1 MPAVGP
7 AAVADGEATDGFDFV
22 NMLTSGCPVKN
33 GNLVIR
39 EPAVPLSISPILVPG
54 KGKEIVDSRKGHG
67 SPLTGLK
74 FNHTDGENSS
84 SSDLKIFVN
93 HYGNSVR
100 TISESSDLPSI
111 PNPNGCSSNVC
122 ENVSKEPVLAKDL
135 HGLVKRGDKEEDGC
149 AVKLFEPNVKANSD
163 RLNLSIVV
171 KVFGADISI
180 PMMAWELR
188 RQWNQFGKFHLTS
201 LGLGWML
208 CSFDNMETMENVI
221 MGGPWFVKGHI
232 IGLDRWSS
240 DFSPSS
246 LKGLSSPVWVRLPN
260 LPLFC
265 WDEINVARIASLI
278 GTPLLL
284 DGNMFQWSKR
294 EFGRVCVR
302 LELDKQLPLGVWV
315 DGPNGRFFQKV
326 EYERISSLC
335 YNCGKVGHLDSACGA
350 NNVVK
355 CSVPEEGI
363 CNKGVEKIGASK
375 DSSAYGPW
383 IHVFKEKEVQEK
395 SQSATE
401 EEVLVMPA
409 KGDLDGSDL
418 QILKEAGST
427 ECNSVLP
434 SLSVFSVPN
443 SNKFDL
449 LNEVDEEGFEKN
461 NTALYSTEKQ
471 DFEEGELVNSRDLV
485 YNGET
490 KVNKDNTENH
500 PGFDTRGADLNGK
513 AKPKLQKEL
522 KFLGPLNPSSRL
534 KKQGGAN
541 KREAPLYLK
550 EVISDMKA
558 IYVGIVETK
567 IDTLEKWD
575 FNKHMGKDWEFFLYP
590 SNGSSGGIVVLWRSD
605 LASFSLIT
613 ANEQCVIG
621 KLCIANKG
629 SWIISTVYGSRDVYS
644 KRNLWD
650 CLGTHSS
657 LEVSCDLHDVGVMGP
672 KLTWCNNKSGGARI
686 WERLDRCLLN
696 SKTLEALL
704 QAVNRHVARVA
715 SDHCPVVLQL
725 NFRNFHHPKIMR
737 SKHNSLKELK
747 EKLKKEVDDLQN
759 EETNESGLSEESVM
773 LLKFKVHELNTTLA
787 RLNVWWRQ
795 RVKVKWIKESDI
807 NSQFFHSFANG
818 RKNGNLIKQI
828 KDGSGNLVNDQGAIE
843 QAFLSFF
850 SQKWKERECKVTG
863 WPNRINGL
871 SNESVELLD
880 AEFTMEEIEK
890 VISNLGSNISPGIDG
905 ISYSFIKG
913 YWKKIAQDIREAIFQ
928 FISTGKMNEKWKETL
943 IVLIPKVQNPESNS
957 LLYKTLRA
965 KYGNV
970 LCSETKGKNFSVTWK
985 ILSNGMKALQPILR
999 WNVVTGDS
1007 IDPLEDI
1014 WIQNKRLSNWPTFVN
1029 VMVDE
1034 VPRLS
1039 FLSRIEYGIWGI

>member
-1 MPAVGP
+1 
-7 AAVADGEATDGFDFV
+7 
-22 NMLTSGCPVKN
+22 
-33 GNLVIR
+33 
-39 EPAVPLSISPILVPG
+39 
-54 KGKEIVDSRKGHG
+54 
-67 SPLTGLK
+67 
-74 FNHTDGENSS
+74 
-84 SSDLKIFVN
+84 
-93 HYGNSVR
+93 
-100 TISESSDLPSI
+100 
-111 PNPNGCSSNVC
+111 
-122 ENVSKEPVLAKDL
+122 
-135 HGLVKRGDKEEDGC
+135 
-149 AVKLFEPNVKANSD
+149 
-163 RLNLSIVV
+163 
-171 KVFGADISI
+171 
-180 PMMAWELR
+180 
-188 RQWNQFGKFHLTS
+188 
-201 LGLGWML
+201 
-208 CSFDNMETMENVI
+208 MENVI

-240 DFSPSS
+240 DFSLSS

-260 LPLFC
+260 LPLFY
-265 WDEINVARIASLI
+265 WDEINVARIASLF

-284 DGNMFQWSKR
+284 DGNMFQWSKS
-294 EFGRVCVR
+294 EFEKVCVR
-302 LELDKQLPLGVWV
+302 LELNKQLPLGVWV
-315 DGPNGRFFQKV
+315 DGPKGRFFQKV

-335 YNCGKVGHLDSACGA
+335 YNCGKVGHFDYACGA

-375 DSSAYGPW
+375 DSSTYNPW

-395 SQSATE
+395 SQSAAE
-401 EEVLVMPA
+401 EEGLVMPA

-418 QILKEAGST
+418 QILKETGST

-434 SLSVFSVPN
+434 SLSVFFVPN

-449 LNEVDEEGFEKN
+449 LNEVDEEVFEKN
-461 NTALYSTEKQ
+461 NTTLS
-471 DFEEGELVNSRDLV
+471 EGELVNSEDLV

-490 KVNKDNTENH
+490 EVNKDNVEIIQALILEEQILME
-500 PGFDTRGADLNGK
+500 RG
-513 AKPKLQKEL
+513 E
-522 KFLGPLNPSSRL
+522 
-534 KKQGGAN
+534 N

-550 EVISDMKA
+550 EVISDWKA

-575 FNKHMGKDWEFFLYP
+575 FNKHMGKDWDFFLYP
-590 SNGSSGGIVVLWRSD
+590 SNGLCGGIVVMWRSD

-629 SWIISTVYGSRDVYS
+629 SWIISTVYGSIDVYS
-644 KRNLWD
+644 RRNLWD
-650 CLGTHSS
+650 CLGSHSC
-657 LEVSCDLHDVGVMGP
+657 LEVPCDLHDVGVIGP
-672 KLTWCNNKSGGARI
+672 KFTWCNNKSGRAHI

-696 SKTLEALL
+696 SKALEALP
-704 QAVNRHVARVA
+704 QAVNRQVARVA
-715 SDHCPVVLQL
+715 SDHCPVVLKL
-725 NFRNFHHPKIMR
+725 NFWNFHHPKILL
-737 SKHNSLKELK
+737 SKHNSLMELK
-747 EKLKKEVDDLQN
+747 EKLKKEADDLQN
-759 EETNESGLSEESVM
+759 EETNGSGLSEKSVL
-773 LLKFKVHELNTTLA
+773 LLKSKVHELNTTLA

-807 NSQFFHSFANG
+807 NSQFFHSFGNG
-818 RKNGNLIKQI
+818 RKNGNLIKHI

-843 QAFLSFF
+843 QSFLSFF

-890 VISNLGSNISPGIDG
+890 VISSLGSNISPEIDG

-913 YWKKIAQDIREAIFQ
+913 YWKIIAQDIREAIFQ

-943 IVLIPKVQNPESNS
+943 IVLIPKVQNPVDPSQFRPISLCLSIYKIIAKLLLNRLNFVINDLISENQAAFLKAGRIVLVKSILLSILIFYVFHALIPISILKKLERICVDFIWKKADNESGMHYISWEVLCKPFAEGGAGLHSPVALMGPLRSKFSWEFIKESNS
-957 LLYKTLRA
+957 LLYRTLRA

-970 LCSETKGKNFSVTWK
+970 LCSEIKGRNCSVTWK
-985 ILSNGMKALQPILR
+985 ILSNGMKALQLILR

-1007 IDPLEDI
+1007 IDPLQDI
-1014 WIQNKRLSNWPTFVN
+1014 WIQNKRMSNWHTFVN

-1039 FLSRIEYGIWGI
+1039 FFIQNRVWNMGELSKYFGPELIKLIVQTEIGSGKDSRDLLKNFSGKSLAALIRSFQYTNCNNGND

>member
-1 MPAVGP
+1 M
-7 AAVADGEATDGFDFV
+7 
-22 NMLTSGCPVKN
+22 
-33 GNLVIR
+33 
-39 EPAVPLSISPILVPG
+39 
-54 KGKEIVDSRKGHG
+54 
-67 SPLTGLK
+67 
-74 FNHTDGENSS
+74 
-84 SSDLKIFVN
+84 
-93 HYGNSVR
+93 
-100 TISESSDLPSI
+100 
-111 PNPNGCSSNVC
+111 
-122 ENVSKEPVLAKDL
+122 DL
-135 HGLVKRGDKEEDGC
+135 HGLVKRGDKEGSNPWSKQNHLKIVSKAFSNCLTEDGC
-149 AVKLFEPNVKANSD
+149 VVKLFEPNVKANSD

-171 KVFGADISI
+171 KAFGADISI
-180 PMMAWELR
+180 PMMVWELR

-208 CSFDNMETMENVI
+208 CSFDDMETMENVI
-221 MGGPWFVKGHI
+221 MGGPWIVKGHI

-246 LKGLSSPVWVRLPN
+246 LKGLSSLVWVRLPN
-260 LPLFC
+260 LPLFY

-315 DGPNGRFFQKV
+315 DGPNG
-326 EYERISSLC
+326 ISSLC

-363 CNKGVEKIGASK
+363 SYKSVEKNGASK

-383 IHVFKEKEVQEK
+383 IHVHYWKKNRIDQRRVFKEKEVQEK
-395 SQSATE
+395 SQSAAE
-401 EEVLVMPA
+401 EEALVMPV
-409 KGDLDGSDL
+409 KGDLDESDL

-427 ECNSVLP
+427 KCNSVLP
-434 SLSVFSVPN
+434 SLSVFLFQIVIN
-443 SNKFDL
+443 L
-449 LNEVDEEGFEKN
+449 I
-461 NTALYSTEKQ
+461 YSMK
-471 DFEEGELVNSRDLV
+471 L
-485 YNGET
+485 
-490 KVNKDNTENH
+490 
-500 PGFDTRGADLNGK
+500 TR
-513 AKPKLQKEL
+513 
-522 KFLGPLNPSSRL
+522 KFLRRTIQHYILLKSRILKRVNWLTVEIWFTMGKLRLIRIMQKIIQALILEEQILMESSFVFWNCM
-534 KKQGGAN
+534 GEN

-550 EVISDMKA
+550 EVISDWKA

-590 SNGSSGGIVVLWRSD
+590 SNGSSGGIVVMWRTD

-629 SWIISTVYGSRDVYS
+629 SWIIFTVYGSRDVYS
-644 KRNLWD
+644 RRNLWD
-650 CLGTHSS
+650 CLGSHSS
-657 LEVSCDLHDVGVMGP
+657 LEVPCDLHDVGVIGP
-672 KLTWCNNKSGGARI
+672 KFTWCNNKSGGARI
-686 WERLDRCLLN
+686 WKRLDRCLRN
-696 SKTLEALL
+696 SKALEALP
-704 QAVNRHVARVA
+704 QDVNRHVARVA
-715 SDHCPVVLQL
+715 SNYCPVVLQL
-725 NFRNFHHPKIMR
+725 NFQNFHHPKIMR
-737 SKHNSLKELK
+737 SKHNSLMELK

-759 EETNESGLSEESVM
+759 EETNGSGLSEESVM
-773 LLKFKVHELNTTLA
+773 LLKSKVHELNTTLA

-795 RVKVKWIKESDI
+795 RVKGKWIKESDI
-807 NSQFFHSFANG
+807 NSQFLHSFPNG
-818 RKNGNLIKQI
+818 RKNGNLIKEI

-850 SQKWKERECKVTG
+850 SQKWKERESKVTW

-880 AEFTMEEIEK
+880 AEFIMEEIEK

-913 YWKKIAQDIREAIFQ
+913 YWKIIAQDIRGAIFQ

-943 IVLIPKVQNPESNS
+943 IVLIPKVQNPVDPSQFRPISLSLSIYKIIAKLLLNRLNLVINDLISENQAAFLKANTEQVKVVKKSIVDYCSWTGLSVNNCAGEVHLAFYSN
-957 LLYKTLRA
+957 LLCLS
-965 KYGNV
+965 
-970 LCSETKGKNFSVTWK
+970 CFDSHQHSEK
-985 ILSNGMKALQPILR
+985 IG
-999 WNVVTGDS
+999 
-1007 IDPLEDI
+1007 ED
-1014 WIQNKRLSNWPTFVN
+1014 L
-1029 VMVDE
+1029 
-1034 VPRLS
+1034 
-1039 FLSRIEYGIWGI
+1039 